1 MHSTEEILRAAAEW
15 TWFPR
20 GSERDDSELLLVR
33 YPARLGGRVRA
44 SQVHSRAVAAAVIE
58 HAVDRTRA
66 WGASEI
72 TFWSNPSDSPD
83 LESELRRR
91 GAEHIDTVAVFAGAI
106 DAGSNDA
113 GAIDAG
119 SNDAPAIETVSID
132 VPQNA
137 TAEVIRT
144 LEQVREADAINAP
157 VWEQDPLDEDGLRA
171 ELADLHEALA
181 SGAGIHVLGRL
192 DGEAVSTGG
201 CTIVDGFT
209 RLWGAA
215 TLPTARGR
223 GAYRAVL
230 AERLRLGA
238 EHGATT
244 ALVKGRV
251 STSAP
256 ILARAGFRH
265 FGDERAYRLEIPAD
279 RTRLP
284 RERASAQTVP

>member
-1 MHSTEEILRAAAEW
+1 MHTTEEILRAAAEW
-15 TWFPR
+15 AWFPR

-33 YPARLGGRVRA
+33 YPERLGGRVRA
-44 SQVHSRAVAAAVIE
+44 SQVHSRADAATVIE
-58 HAVDRTRA
+58 HAIDRTRS

-83 LESELRRR
+83 LEAELLHRS
-91 GAEHIDTVAVFAGAI
+91 AEHIDTVAVFACPI
-106 DAGSNDA
+106 DA
-113 GAIDAG
+113 
-119 SNDAPAIETVSID
+119 VSID
-132 VPQNA
+132 VPRTA

-144 LEQVREADAINAP
+144 FDQVRAADAINVP
-157 VWEQDPLDEDGLRA
+157 VWEQAPLDEDGLRT
-171 ELADLHEALA
+171 ELADVHEALA

-215 TLPTARGR
+215 TLERARGR
-223 GAYRAVL
+223 GVYRAVL

-265 FGDERAYRLEIPAD
+265 YGDERAYRLVIP
-279 RTRLP
+279 
-284 RERASAQTVP
+284 